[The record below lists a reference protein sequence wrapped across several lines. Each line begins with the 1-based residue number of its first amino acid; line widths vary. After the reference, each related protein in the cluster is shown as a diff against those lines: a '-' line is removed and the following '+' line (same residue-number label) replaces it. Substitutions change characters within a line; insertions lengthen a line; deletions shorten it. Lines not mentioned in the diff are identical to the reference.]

1 MWSPSRFA
9 SILNADHSAFTLQFV
24 GSHFNVNNLHNPMS
38 ENIWTPK
45 GVSTTPFSARNAN
58 TNYMHNCNNVRTIS
72 YNIIGLGSVIN
83 ILQFT
88 FLHEHPRLTK
98 VSKFMEIVADLKGT
112 EDTHIHA

>member
-1 MWSPSRFA
+1 
-9 SILNADHSAFTLQFV
+9 
-24 GSHFNVNNLHNPMS
+24 MS

-58 TNYMHNCNNVRTIS
+58 TKLYAYFNNARTIS
-72 YNIIGLGSVIN
+72 YHIIGLGSVIN

-88 FLHEHPRLTK
+88 FLHELPCLTK

-112 EDTHIHA
+112 EDTHTRLKTSLSDALLNRQ